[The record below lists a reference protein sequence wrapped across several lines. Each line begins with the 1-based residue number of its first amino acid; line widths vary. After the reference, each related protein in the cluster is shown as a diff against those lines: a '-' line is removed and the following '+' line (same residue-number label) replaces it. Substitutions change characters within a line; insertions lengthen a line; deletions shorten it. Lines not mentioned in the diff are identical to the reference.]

1 GTFYAPLELFVVMEV
16 TGLTLAYRLVGGQ
29 FQDMV
34 LPVPFGKAI
43 KVFLDGVAFGDPFG
57 TDEYLQFPVGNFNAR
72 LGQFDDQGVQVQVP
86 PFQRAFEGELEVVR
100 YFVIGDI
107 VLGFQILH
115 GIVIDRLFLRV
126 LHLVEPRNVILHY
139 TEVYLLFF
147 KSCSLNFCSRN
158 SSDTSGLPKSQASIL
173 SFSKKSFLISLL
185 SPFGIRLSLESL

>member
-86 PFQRAFEGELEVVR
+86 PFQGAFEGDLEVVR

-107 VLGFQILH
+107 VLGFQIFH
-115 GIVIDRLFLRV
+115 GIVIDRLFLGV
-126 LHLVEPRNVILHY
+126 LHLVEPWNVILHD
-139 TEVYLLFF
+139 TKVYLLFF

-158 SSDTSGLPKSQASIL
+158 SSDRLGSPRSQESISSL
-173 SFSKKSFLISLL
+173 LKKSCRMCLL
-185 SPFGIRLSLESL
+185 FPVGINFNWESL